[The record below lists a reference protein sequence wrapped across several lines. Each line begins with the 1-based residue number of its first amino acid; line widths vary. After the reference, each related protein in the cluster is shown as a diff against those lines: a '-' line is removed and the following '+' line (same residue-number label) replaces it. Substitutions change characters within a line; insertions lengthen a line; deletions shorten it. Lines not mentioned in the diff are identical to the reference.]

1 MFPWPVCIKY
11 FILHYDIFFIFDN
24 ILKKIKMKKGCIVWI
39 IVGVILALVVLGVI
53 SWGTKIYNQMVT
65 LQEGVTSQ
73 WGNVETQYQRRADLI
88 PNFVNTVKGAANFEQ
103 ETLTK
108 VIEARAK
115 ATQVTIDPTKMT
127 AENMQQFQ
135 AAQGELSSALS
146 RLMVVVEQYPEL
158 KATQNYRDL
167 QVELEG
173 TENRISVERRKF
185 NETAQA
191 MNTYIKRFPQNII
204 AGMFGFTAKPYFESM
219 EGAEKA
225 PEVKF

>member
-1 MFPWPVCIKY
+1 LIK
-11 FILHYDIFFIFDN
+11 F
-24 ILKKIKMKKGCIVWI
+24 LKIIKMKKGCLIWI
-39 IVGVILALVVLGVI
+39 IIGVIVALFVLGIV
-53 SWGTKIYNQMVT
+53 SWGTKTYNQMVT
-65 LQEGVTSQ
+65 MQEGVTSQ
-73 WGNVETQYQRRADLI
+73 WGNVENQYQRRADLI
-88 PNFVNTVKGAANFEQ
+88 PNFVNTVKGAATFEQ

-167 QVELEG
+167 QVTLEG
-173 TENRISVERRKF
+173 TENRIAVERRKF
-185 NETAQA
+185 NETAQT
-191 MNTYIKRFPQNII
+191 MNAYIRRFPQNII

>member
-1 MFPWPVCIKY
+1 
-11 FILHYDIFFIFDN
+11 
-24 ILKKIKMKKGCIVWI
+24 MKKGCLVTVI
-39 IVGVILALVVLGVI
+39 IVAIIGLVVLGIVM
-53 SWGTKIYNQMVT
+53 WGTKAYNSMVT

-73 WGNVETQYQRRADLI
+73 WGNVESQYQRRADLI

-103 ETLTK
+103 ETLTR

-127 AENMQQFQ
+127 AANMQQFQ

-167 QVELEG
+167 QVTLEG
-173 TENRISVERRKF
+173 TENRIAVERRKF
-185 NETAQA
+185 NDVARSF
-191 MNTYIKRFPQNII
+191 NTFIRRFPQNFL
-204 AGMFGFTAKPYFESM
+204 AGMFGFSSKPYFESM

-225 PEVKF
+225 PQVQF

>member
-1 MFPWPVCIKY
+1 MKRGCLIGSIIGG
-11 FILHYDIFFIFDN
+11 FILL
-24 ILKKIKMKKGCIVWI
+24 ILLGI
-39 IVGVILALVVLGVI
+39 IL
-53 SWGTKIYNQMVT
+53 WGTKVYNTMIT
-65 LQEGVTSQ
+65 NREAVTSQ

-88 PNFVNTVKGAANFEQ
+88 PNFVNTVKGAADFEQ
-103 ETLTK
+103 ETLTR

-115 ATQVTIDPTKMT
+115 ATQVTLDPTNMT

-146 RLMVVVEQYPEL
+146 RLMVVVEKYPEL
-158 KATQNYRDL
+158 KATQNFRDL

-185 NETAQA
+185 NEVAQTF
-191 MNTYIKRFPQNII
+191 NTLIKRFPQNFI
-204 AGMFGFTAKPYFESM
+204 AGMFGFTARPYFESM

-225 PEVKF
+225 PEVRF

>member
-1 MFPWPVCIKY
+1 MLIAEKTAD
-11 FILHYDIFFIFDN
+11 ILPLNEHS
-24 ILKKIKMKKGCIVWI
+24 KITDMKKGCLLWVI
-39 IVGVILALVVLGVI
+39 IGGFLTLIVLGVI
-53 SWGTKIYNQMVT
+53 LWGTKVYNSMVT
-65 LQEGVTSQ
+65 MQEGVTSQ

-115 ATQVTIDPTKMT
+115 ATQVTIDPAKMT
-127 AENMQQFQ
+127 TENLQQFQ
-135 AAQGELSSALS
+135 QAQGELSSALS
-146 RLMVVVEQYPEL
+146 RLMVVVERYPEL

-185 NETAQA
+185 NDVAQSFNA
-191 MNTYIKRFPQNII
+191 YIKRFPQNFI
-204 AGMFGFTAKPYFESM
+204 AGIFGFAAKPYFRSM

>member
-1 MFPWPVCIKY
+1 
-11 FILHYDIFFIFDN
+11 
-24 ILKKIKMKKGCIVWI
+24 MKKGCIIWI
-39 IVGVILALVVLGVI
+39 IVGVIFILVVLGVI
-53 SWGTKIYNQMVT
+53 SWGTRVYNQMVT

-88 PNFVNTVKGAANFEQ
+88 PNFVNTVKGAATFEQ

-191 MNTYIKRFPQNII
+191 LNIYIKRFPANIL
-204 AGMFGFTAKPYFESM
+204 AGMFGFTTKPYFESM

>member
-1 MFPWPVCIKY
+1 
-11 FILHYDIFFIFDN
+11 
-24 ILKKIKMKKGCIVWI
+24 MKKGCIIWI
-39 IVGVILALVVLGVI
+39 IVAAIIILVILGFV
-53 SWGTKIYNQMVT
+53 SWGTRTYNQMVT

-88 PNFVNTVKGAANFEQ
+88 PNFVNTVKGAASFEQ

-127 AENMQQFQ
+127 ADNLQQFQ
-135 AAQGELSSALS
+135 QAQSDLSSALS

-185 NETAQA
+185 NEAAQS
-191 MNTYIKRFPQNII
+191 MNVFIKRFPQNII
-204 AGMFGFTAKPYFESM
+204 AGMFGFTARPYFESM

>member
-1 MFPWPVCIKY
+1 
-11 FILHYDIFFIFDN
+11 
-24 ILKKIKMKKGCIVWI
+24 MKKGCLIWI
-39 IVGVILALVVLGVI
+39 ILGAFLGLIVLGI
-53 SWGTKIYNQMVT
+53 IMWGTKVYNNMIS
-65 LQEGVTSQ
+65 LQERVTSQ

-88 PNFVNTVKGAANFEQ
+88 PNFVNTVKGAAAFEQ
-103 ETLTK
+103 ETLTR

-115 ATQVTIDPTKMT
+115 ATQVTLDPTNMT

-146 RLMVVVEQYPEL
+146 RLMVVVEKYPEL
-158 KATQNYRDL
+158 KATQNFRDL
-167 QVELEG
+167 QVTLEG
-173 TENRISVERRKF
+173 TENRISTARRKF
-185 NETAQA
+185 NETAQTF
-191 MNTYIKRFPQNII
+191 NIFIKRFPQNII

>member
-1 MFPWPVCIKY
+1 
-11 FILHYDIFFIFDN
+11 
-24 ILKKIKMKKGCIVWI
+24 MKRGCLITII
-39 IVGVILALVVLGVI
+39 IVAFFGLIVLGVVL
-53 SWGTKIYNQMVT
+53 WGTKIYNQMVT

-88 PNFVNTVKGAANFEQ
+88 PNFVNTVKGAATFEQ
-103 ETLTK
+103 ETLTQ

-115 ATQVTIDPTKMT
+115 ATQVTLDPSTMT
-127 AENMQQFQ
+127 AENMQQFV

-146 RLMVVVEQYPEL
+146 RLMVVVERYPEL
-158 KATQNYRDL
+158 KATQNFRDL

-185 NETAQA
+185 NDAAQTF
-191 MNTYIKRFPQNII
+191 NTYIKRFPQNFI
-204 AGMFGFTAKPYFESM
+204 AGMFKFSARPYFESM

-225 PEVKF
+225 PVVEF

>member
-1 MFPWPVCIKY
+1 
-11 FILHYDIFFIFDN
+11 
-24 ILKKIKMKKGCIVWI
+24 MKRGCLITVVIVALI
-39 IVGVILALVVLGVI
+39 GLVVLGAVL
-53 SWGTKIYNQMVT
+53 WGTKVYNQMVK

-103 ETLTK
+103 ETLTR

-135 AAQGELSSALS
+135 AAQGEVSSALS

-158 KATQNYRDL
+158 KATQNFRDL

-173 TENRISVERRKF
+173 TENRISTERRKF
-185 NETAQA
+185 NEVAQSL
-191 MNTYIKRFPQNII
+191 NTYIKSFPQNFI

-225 PEVKF
+225 PQVQF

>member
-1 MFPWPVCIKY
+1 
-11 FILHYDIFFIFDN
+11 
-24 ILKKIKMKKGCIVWI
+24 MKKGCLIWI
-39 IVGVILALVVLGVI
+39 IVGVVVGLFVFGII
-53 SWGTKIYNQMVT
+53 SWGVKAYNNMVGM
-65 LQEGVTSQ
+65 QEGVTSQ

-88 PNFVNTVKGAANFEQ
+88 PNFVNTVKGAAAFEQ
-103 ETLTK
+103 ETLTR

-127 AENMQQFQ
+127 AENLQQFQ
-135 AAQGELSSALS
+135 AAQSDLSSALS
-146 RLMVVVEQYPEL
+146 RLMVVVEKYPDI

-185 NETAQA
+185 NEVARGF
-191 MNTYIKRFPQNII
+191 NTYIRRFPANII
-204 AGMFGFTAKPYFESM
+204 AGMYDFTARPYFDSM

>member
-1 MFPWPVCIKY
+1 
-11 FILHYDIFFIFDN
+11 
-24 ILKKIKMKKGCIVWI
+24 MKKGCLIWI
-39 IVGVILALVVLGVI
+39 IIGVVVALFVLGI
-53 SWGTKIYNQMVT
+53 FSWGTKVYNQMVT
-65 LQEGVTSQ
+65 LQESVTSQ

-167 QVELEG
+167 QIELEG

-185 NETAQA
+185 NETAQLF
-191 MNTYIKRFPQNII
+191 NTYIKRFPQNFI
-204 AGMFGFTAKPYFESM
+204 AGMFGFTSKPYFESM
-219 EGAEKA
+219 EGANKA

>member
-1 MFPWPVCIKY
+1 
-11 FILHYDIFFIFDN
+11 
-24 ILKKIKMKKGCIVWI
+24 MKRGCLISII
-39 IVGVILALVVLGVI
+39 IVGFLALIVLGFVM
-53 SWGTKIYNQMVT
+53 WGTRVYNGMVT
-65 LQEGVTSQ
+65 MNEGVTSQ
-73 WGNVETQYQRRADLI
+73 WGNVETSYQRRSDLI

-103 ETLTK
+103 TTLTQ

-115 ATQVTIDPTKMT
+115 ATSVTIDPTKMT

-135 AAQGELSSALS
+135 QAQGQVSSALS

-158 KATQNYRDL
+158 KATQNFRDL

-185 NETAQA
+185 NEVAQVY
-191 MNTYIKRFPQNII
+191 NTYIKRFPQSFL
-204 AGMFGFTAKPYFESM
+204 AGMFGFQSKPYFEAL

>member
-1 MFPWPVCIKY
+1 
-11 FILHYDIFFIFDN
+11 
-24 ILKKIKMKKGCIVWI
+24 MKKGCIVWI
-39 IVGVILALVVLGVI
+39 IIGAIAVLVVLSVV

-204 AGMFGFTAKPYFESM
+204 AGMFGFSAKPYFEAM
-219 EGAEKA
+219 EGAEKV

>member
-1 MFPWPVCIKY
+1 
-11 FILHYDIFFIFDN
+11 
-24 ILKKIKMKKGCIVWI
+24 MKKGCIIWLI
-39 IVGVILALVVLGVI
+39 IGAVLALVVLGII
-53 SWGTKIYNQMVT
+53 SWGTKAYNQMVT

-127 AENMQQFQ
+127 AENLQQFQ
-135 AAQGELSSALS
+135 QAQSNLSSALS

-173 TENRISVERRKF
+173 TENRISTERRKF
-185 NETAQA
+185 NEIALSL
-191 MNTYIKRFPQNII
+191 NTYIKRFPQNLLS
-204 AGMFGFTAKPYFESM
+204 GMFGFSAKPYFESV